1 MSEPTATS
9 PIFEKNRRAFLLRKL
24 HSLSGVV
31 PVGAFMMFHLW
42 TNAKATQGQE
52 AFDHAVHDI
61 SSIPFVMAVEF
72 AAILFP
78 LLFHTVF
85 GFWIALAA
93 KHNPLKYTYSR
104 NWMYT
109 AQRVTGFIAFAFI
122 ALHLYDFWWPKM
134 TGSME
139 PAQFY
144 PQLCEKMSATKGGV
158 PLMALWY
165 LIGIGACVFHFANG
179 LFGFCFSW
187 GITVSRRS
195 QRMAAWV
202 FGLVGV
208 ALFFIGANT
217 AIYFA
222 TGEDVPGMLMR
233 VIGHEKPVKQSC
245 RDVINLS
252 QR

>member
-9 PIFEKNRRAFLLRKL
+9 PIFEKNRRAFLMRKL

-52 AFDHAVHDI
+52 SFDHAVRDI
-61 SSIPFVMAVEF
+61 SSIPFVTVVEF
-72 AAILFP
+72 AAILLP
-78 LLFHTVF
+78 LLFHTGY
-85 GFWIALAA
+85 GFVIAFNA
-93 KHNPLKYTYSR
+93 KHNVGRYTYSR
-104 NWMYT
+104 NWMYSL
-109 AQRVTGFIAFAFI
+109 QRLTGVIAFAFI

-134 TGSME
+134 MGTMAPE
-139 PAQFY
+139 QFY
-144 PQLCEKMSATKGGV
+144 PELCGKMSATRFGL

-165 LIGIGACVFHFANG
+165 LFGIGACVFHFANG

-208 ALFFIGANT
+208 VLFFIGANT

-233 VIGHEKPVKQSC
+233 AVGHEKPVKQSC
-245 RDVINLS
+245 KDVINLS